1 MSCSRQTL
9 YGVQCCIKQF
19 CKLLN
24 LLDFVVP
31 YLLYLFSRRQ
41 ASLKPTSTIP
51 FRYSLYFIVFTV
63 LLDPLVFLSSH
74 PTIQFSPFV
83 SFGTKIMSPICF
95 LESLVSLV
103 PSPDNAVLYIRPLIR
118 NKNVSPIMSSLHSL
132 HSGQKCPLQCF
143 LESLD
148 FLVSLVF
155 LAPHPIMQFAT
166 FVLFGTKNNVPD
178 NVPRFPIFPRIPSL
192 PSPSP
197 DNVVLCIRLIRDNNT
212 YPIMPSSFPRFPR
225 FPSPSLNNAFSP
237 FGTIT
242 Q

>member
-132 HSGQKCPLQCF
+132 HSGQNCPRY
-143 LESLD
+143 SL
-148 FLVSLVF
+148 LVSLDSLVLLDS
-155 LAPHPIMQFAT
+155 LAPSPAT
-166 FVLFGTKNNVPD
+166 ALVPFVSKCPNNQINSTSHIV
-178 NVPRFPIFPRIPSL
+178 
-192 PSPSP
+192 
-197 DNVVLCIRLIRDNNT
+197 
-212 YPIMPSSFPRFPR
+212 
-225 FPSPSLNNAFSP
+225 
-237 FGTIT
+237 